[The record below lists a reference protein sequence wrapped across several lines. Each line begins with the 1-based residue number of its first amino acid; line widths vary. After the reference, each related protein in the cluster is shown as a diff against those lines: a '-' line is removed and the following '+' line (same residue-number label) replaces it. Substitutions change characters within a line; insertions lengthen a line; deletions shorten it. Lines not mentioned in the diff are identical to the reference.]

1 MSVSQGI
8 PVALDKHVLGFD
20 TGGECCFLKGFKKKV
35 RGKDTITV
43 YSFQMHFLSDAVLN
57 EAAQILRLL
66 HIEELRELQTKINEA
81 IVAVQAIIADPKTD
95 HRLGKVGR

>member
-1 MSVSQGI
+1 MNI
-8 PVALDKHVLGFD
+8 
-20 TGGECCFLKGFKKKV
+20 
-35 RGKDTITV
+35 
-43 YSFQMHFLSDAVLN
+43 LSDATLN

-81 IVAVQAIIADPKTD
+81 IVAVQAIIANPKTD